1 MVNFSPWRFA
11 FRYRLIILGVNY
23 KVGLRMIA
31 GGTQLRCLAHLCM
44 LLLVISSLQ
53 EQGSDLLKSILLS
66 LRCIVGV
73 LISCH
78 GLACKGSFQILF
90 GLSTGVLIRKEQDS
104 VALPFLR
111 VSTQS

>member
-1 MVNFSPWRFA
+1 
-11 FRYRLIILGVNY
+11 
-23 KVGLRMIA
+23 MIA

-78 GLACKGSFQILF
+78 GLACKGNFQILF